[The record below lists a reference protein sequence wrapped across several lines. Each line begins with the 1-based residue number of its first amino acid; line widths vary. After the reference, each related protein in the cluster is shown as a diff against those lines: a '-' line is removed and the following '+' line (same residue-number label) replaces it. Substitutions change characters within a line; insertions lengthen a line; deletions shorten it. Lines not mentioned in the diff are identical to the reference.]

1 MQHTRNGFALAAW
14 LILATSGS
22 LRAADDRW
30 QVGMAP
36 SFSSGKYGTDSTT
49 EVFHTPVTA
58 RMLFDAG
65 DITLV
70 FPFTCIRSRGG
81 VTVIGGTPVRNER
94 QANATGTESRTP
106 ERTTR
111 PAESAGG
118 SRQGASSVT
127 PTPASPPP
135 SASEA
140 MNCGMGDVI
149 VRGRA
154 YVLDERAWMPT
165 IAIRAHVKG
174 PTASASENLGTGKA
188 DAGIGVEISR
198 SLGAGWLAMLD
209 GGYTAIGEPAG
220 MIFNNNWWYDVG
232 VGRTFARNLVN
243 VSVFF
248 EESRAL
254 VPGLEHARDILAVI
268 GLSGASGWR
277 LQAAGQF
284 GISEGAA
291 DRGLTL
297 GASRRF

>member
-1 MQHTRNGFALAAW
+1 MLGAW

-22 LRAADDRW
+22 LYAADDRW

-49 EVFHTPVTA
+49 EVLHTPIST

-65 DITLV
+65 DVTFV

-94 QANATGTESRTP
+94 QANAAGDSP
-106 ERTTR
+106 SPARTTR
-111 PAESAGG
+111 PAEATGG
-118 SRQGASSVT
+118 SRPGISTIT
-127 PTPASPPP
+127 PSPASPTP
-135 SASEA
+135 SGSEA

-174 PTASASENLGTGKA
+174 PTASAAGNLGTGKA

-209 GGYTAIGEPAG
+209 GGYTAIGQPAG

-254 VPGLEHARDILAVI
+254 VPGLEHARDMLAVL
-268 GLSGASGWR
+268 GLSGRSGWR

-284 GISEGAA
+284 GLSEGAA
-291 DRGLTL
+291 HHGLSL